1 MINLKNIPS
10 SDVIMM
16 CELGKLIKASQ
27 YAYYIFDED
36 TIIVY
41 GAQDNMLSSISR
53 IIVPNT
59 TNIRGTLAL
68 QTVEKG
74 FFNDFC
80 KTLIP
85 FVDVTIKD
93 NALTVAYSDDV
104 CHISDELE
112 SVFNEKKD
120 RLNES
125 LNDPNLF
132 QFSIDESTKNSLREL
147 VTKMRA
153 SVNQRMFKI
162 ANGYLITVYS
172 GFIPVNKADVLN
184 IDVLSSN
191 EWFLCKY
198 EILKKKA
205 PAPVHVFIKYRRL

>member
-41 GAQDNMLSSISR
+41 GAQDTMLSSISR
-53 IIVPNT
+53 IIIPNT

-68 QTVEKG
+68 QTIEKG
-74 FFNDFC
+74 SFNEFC
-80 KTLIP
+80 KILIP
-85 FVDVTIKD
+85 FVDVKVENNT
-93 NALTVAYSDDV
+93 LSVEYSSDI
-104 CHISDELE
+104 CAISNELE
-112 SVFNEKKD
+112 SIFNEKKN

-125 LNDPNLF
+125 LNNQNLF
-132 QFSIDESTKNSLREL
+132 QFSIDETTKNNLRDV
-147 VTKMRA
+147 VTRMRA
-153 SVNQRMFKI
+153 SVNQKMFKL
-162 ANGYLITVYS
+162 ANGYLITIYS
-172 GFIPVNKADVLN
+172 GFIPINKNDILN
-184 IDVLSSN
+184 IDVLSSD

-205 PAPVHVFIKYRRL
+205 PAPIHVFIKYRRL